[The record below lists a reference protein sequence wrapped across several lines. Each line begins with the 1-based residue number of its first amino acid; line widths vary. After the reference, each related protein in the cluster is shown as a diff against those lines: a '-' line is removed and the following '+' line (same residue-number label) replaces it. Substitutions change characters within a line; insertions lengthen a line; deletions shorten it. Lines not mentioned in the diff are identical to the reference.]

1 MRRIKTAISIVAM
14 LLAISIGVAA
24 TTDNASGRR
33 PLQTKGTPTSGLFRT
48 AANQSMRLDR
58 RRTPAQA
65 AAARKFLATEV
76 SYYTSLCEVTLSS
89 PMVYTNLQSNI
100 HADAGG
106 ALVDDTYYCI
116 EQVSGS
122 IFTISA
128 YNADTWE
135 QKSSTIVYGY
145 DFFAHDLTYDPV
157 DRKIYGCF
165 MKTTEDGDTD
175 GFVWGWLDTEN
186 LQRVAIADMPK
197 SVAAVASTPEGVIY
211 AIDYEGELSTVDKT
225 NGHLTKIADTGLK
238 SELATGGVI
247 DPKTGILYYV
257 TQTNADI
264 PKVYAV
270 NVTDGTS
277 TAVGDLTEYQQL
289 RGMFFPAPKASDNA
303 PAAVSKIDMQIM
315 GEALMGMAVI
325 TMPAETYAGDTM
337 YGQLSYTVYI
347 NGEQFS
353 TGTSYAGDMQYEFLE
368 FPEPGMYTIG
378 VTVSNE
384 NGTSPLYEISKWIG
398 LDELNALR
406 KVNMTEEDGNVQLSW
421 AAASSVHGG
430 YFNPELVTY
439 DVTRLP
445 DEKKIASDI
454 TATDCTDVIEK
465 GETLKSTKWRVDL
478 KYDGQ
483 VKSSAISAVV
493 VSGSVAEV
501 PFRTSFET
509 KDEFSFFTVIDSNQD
524 NMKWS
529 WLDFY
534 DLNQCAGLKSHET
547 NAGDDWLITPGIR
560 MKAGTKYKVS
570 FIPSCY
576 LPWCPERLEVKWG
589 TAATA
594 EAMTTELVAP
604 MVVDKT
610 KSDAVKVT
618 AIFEP
623 ENDGIYYFGFHGI
636 SDPYEYYLAVD
647 DIAITVSDGKAPAL
661 ATELTATPDAS
672 GASSAEISFMTPV
685 LTENGTDLAELS
697 LVELRRDGQ
706 LIKSWENPG
715 MGVRLNHTDT
725 DETLSGASHT
735 YTVVC
740 SNGSGESAPASVRVY
755 VGEDYPDRVLNIMAK
770 ENPDGSVSITWD
782 CPEQGEN
789 GGYINPEN
797 VTYTVSRLY
806 AADGR
811 IQTLASTSETTYTDN
826 FNENAGQQTVL
837 SYIVRP
843 QNEVGIGRWADS
855 ETLILGGTS
864 IKYPFKESVPAGY
877 ASNALWGSENHKTN
891 GAWFIAERGVAPV
904 CSPQDNDGGM
914 FEFVQEAVGD
924 KSRLTSGRIDASSA
938 KNPVLTFWYYAAGN
952 NLLSVQVNP
961 DNSGWQTLQT
971 IDLAE
976 RQAEGWTKVRVN
988 LSDLG
993 AKRSFRLG
1001 FLGEAKDADT
1011 SIYIDNIQLY
1021 DTHPV
1026 NLGIAASTFPAEVI
1040 TGNDMTAVLTVENTG
1055 SETAANG
1062 KISLTR
1068 NGVTVGE
1075 FDISTLEPEATTTV
1089 EVSEHV
1095 DASFPSRATYIA
1107 TLLIDG
1113 DGDDSDNYAASTIE
1127 FMYGYDLPAPV
1138 NLQGELKDNDAVLS
1152 WEAPTAY
1159 RGSEDGF
1166 ENYEPFGFLQA
1177 IGPWRS
1183 IDGNGTG
1190 KITPVDGDRQVDIP
1204 TAGLAVGFQIFDS
1217 KEAKMESRDLDARSG
1232 TRAMVTFADKQGANN
1247 DWLISPE
1254 IKGGT
1259 KVTLYAKAG
1268 SQYFKENFEVLY
1280 SASDRNRE
1288 SFRAIGETRNVGS
1301 DWTEIRFTLPQDA
1314 RYFAIRYCS
1323 FNCYALLIDDI
1334 SYTTNAGEA
1343 ELIGYN
1349 VYRDGEFLAGTD
1361 KDVTS
1366 HTDAGGK
1373 NHTYTVTALYDRG
1386 ESLMTMPVV
1395 ISGSGVEGITGYG
1408 VTVKAEAGILH
1419 VSGAEGL
1426 SMRIWRA
1433 DGTAVDARTCGA
1445 VETIPLP
1452 PGIYIITIG
1461 DRVLK
1466 TVVN

>member
-14 LLAISIGVAA
+14 LLAISIGVPA

-58 RRTPAQA
+58 RRTPAHA
-65 AAARKFLATEV
+65 AAARKFLATEA

-197 SVAAVASTPEGVIY
+197 SVAAVAATPEGVIY

-225 NGHLTKIADTGLK
+225 NGQLKKIADTGLK

-277 TAVGDLTEYQQL
+277 TAMGDLTEYQQL

-325 TMPAETYAGDTM
+325 TMPAE
-337 YGQLSYTVYI
+337 V
-347 NGEQFS
+347 
-353 TGTSYAGDMQYEFLE
+353 
-368 FPEPGMYTIG
+368 
-378 VTVSNE
+378 
-384 NGTSPLYEISKWIG
+384 
-398 LDELNALR
+398 
-406 KVNMTEEDGNVQLSW
+406 
-421 AAASSVHGG
+421 
-430 YFNPELVTY
+430 
-439 DVTRLP
+439 
-445 DEKKIASDI
+445 IA
-454 TATDCTDVIEK
+454 
-465 GETLKSTKWRVDL
+465 
-478 KYDGQ
+478 
-483 VKSSAISAVV
+483 
-493 VSGSVAEV
+493 
-501 PFRTSFET
+501 
-509 KDEFSFFTVIDSNQD
+509 
-524 NMKWS
+524 
-529 WLDFY
+529 
-534 DLNQCAGLKSHET
+534 
-547 NAGDDWLITPGIR
+547 
-560 MKAGTKYKVS
+560 
-570 FIPSCY
+570 
-576 LPWCPERLEVKWG
+576 
-589 TAATA
+589 
-594 EAMTTELVAP
+594 
-604 MVVDKT
+604 
-610 KSDAVKVT
+610 
-618 AIFEP
+618 
-623 ENDGIYYFGFHGI
+623 
-636 SDPYEYYLAVD
+636 
-647 DIAITVSDGKAPAL
+647 
-661 ATELTATPDAS
+661 
-672 GASSAEISFMTPV
+672 
-685 LTENGTDLAELS
+685 
-697 LVELRRDGQ
+697 
-706 LIKSWENPG
+706 
-715 MGVRLNHTDT
+715 
-725 DETLSGASHT
+725 
-735 YTVVC
+735 
-740 SNGSGESAPASVRVY
+740 
-755 VGEDYPDRVLNIMAK
+755 
-770 ENPDGSVSITWD
+770 
-782 CPEQGEN
+782 
-789 GGYINPEN
+789 
-797 VTYTVSRLY
+797 
-806 AADGR
+806 
-811 IQTLASTSETTYTDN
+811 
-826 FNENAGQQTVL
+826 
-837 SYIVRP
+837 
-843 QNEVGIGRWADS
+843 
-855 ETLILGGTS
+855 
-864 IKYPFKESVPAGY
+864 
-877 ASNALWGSENHKTN
+877 
-891 GAWFIAERGVAPV
+891 
-904 CSPQDNDGGM
+904 
-914 FEFVQEAVGD
+914 
-924 KSRLTSGRIDASSA
+924 
-938 KNPVLTFWYYAAGN
+938 
-952 NLLSVQVNP
+952 
-961 DNSGWQTLQT
+961 
-971 IDLAE
+971 
-976 RQAEGWTKVRVN
+976 
-988 LSDLG
+988 
-993 AKRSFRLG
+993 
-1001 FLGEAKDADT
+1001 
-1011 SIYIDNIQLY
+1011 
-1021 DTHPV
+1021 
-1026 NLGIAASTFPAEVI
+1026 
-1040 TGNDMTAVLTVENTG
+1040 GNDMTAVLTVENTG
-1055 SETAANG
+1055 SQTAANG

-1068 NGVTVGE
+1068 NRVTVGE
-1075 FDISTLEPEATTTV
+1075 FDIPTLEPGATTTV

-1127 FMYGYDLPAPV
+1127 FMYGYDLPAPM
-1138 NLQGELKDNDAVLS
+1138 NLQGELKYNDAVLS

-1190 KITPVDGDRQVDIP
+1190 KITPFDGDRQVDIP

-1259 KVTLYAKAG
+1259 EVTLYAKAG
-1268 SQYFKENFEVLY
+1268 SQYFKENFKVLY

-1301 DWTEIRFTLPQDA
+1301 DWTEIRFILPQDA

-1349 VYRDGEFLAGTD
+1349 VYRDSEFLTGTG

-1419 VSGAEGL
+1419 VNGAEGL
-1426 SMRIWRA
+1426 AMRIWRT

-1445 VETIPLP
+1445 VETIPLT
-1452 PGIYIITIG
+1452 PGIYIIMIG